1 MAGVGSMIVFVGI
14 FCKTPPN
21 LKVSK
26 NTLAPKSTCIPGLGG
41 RPQSGLTKQQDFGSG
56 ILQTIMEVGWHGMA
70 CCLAMEMFLYQG
82 GGYPLR
88 FLGDGIALH
97 AFESFGLVCAID
109 SNYY

>member
-1 MAGVGSMIVFVGI
+1 MHTGTWRQATEWLDETTGFWIRNPSD
-14 FCKTPPN
+14 N
-21 LKVSK
+21 H
-26 NTLAPKSTCIPGLGG
+26 
-41 RPQSGLTKQQDFGSG
+41 GSG
-56 ILQTIMEVGWHGMA
+56 MHGMA